1 MNILITGVAGF
12 IGYHLAVKIMNKS
25 KSEIFGIDN
34 VNNYYDTK
42 LKLDRLSLLKKNKN
56 FNFKK
61 IDINNFEKLNNY
73 IKANK
78 IKIIINL
85 AAQAG
90 VRHSIKNP
98 KDYFQSNILGFFNIL
113 EVSRLN
119 NIKHLIFASTSSVYG
134 DSKKFPLKENYPTDS
149 PLTFYAASK
158 KTNEVMAYSYSNI
171 YNLPCTG
178 LRFFTVYGEMG
189 RPDMALFK
197 FVKSILKNQSI
208 NLHNYGNH
216 QRDFTYVDDVT
227 EAIYLMLKKPS
238 KKTIPFDIFNVGSN
252 NPSSL
257 KKFVSILESELGT
270 KSKIKLLPLQIG
282 DVVKTHAS
290 IAKICSKIN
299 FKPNK
304 SINFGINN
312 FVKWYLNYYK

>member
-25 KSEIFGIDN
+25 KSEVFGIDN

-61 IDINNFEKLNNY
+61 IDINNFEKLNNF
-73 IKANK
+73 IKSKK

-119 NIKHLIFASTSSVYG
+119 NVKHLIFASTSSVYG
-134 DSKKFPLKENYPTDS
+134 DSKKFPLKENYPTDT

-158 KTNEVMAYSYSNI
+158 KTNEVMAYSFSNI
-171 YNLPCTG
+171 YGIQAIG
-178 LRFFTVYGEMG
+178 LRFFTVYGPYG
-189 RPDMALFK
+189 RPDMAMYKFANAIKNKNKLNLFN
-197 FVKSILKNQSI
+197 S
-208 NLHNYGNH
+208 GNH
-216 QRDFTYVDDVT
+216 YRDFTFIDDV
-227 EAIYLMLKKPS
+227 IDYISKLIIKKS
-238 KKTIPFDIFNVGSN
+238 IFKKNDLPFMIFNVGNSN
-252 NPSSL
+252 C
-257 KKFVSILESELGT
+257 K
-270 KSKIKLLPLQIG
+270 
-282 DVVKTHAS
+282 
-290 IAKICSKIN
+290 
-299 FKPNK
+299 
-304 SINFGINN
+304 
-312 FVKWYLNYYK
+312 NY

>member
-73 IKANK
+73 IKANN

-290 IAKICSKIN
+290 IAKIYSKIN

>member
-12 IGYHLAVKIMNKS
+12 IGYHLALKIMNKS

-42 LKLDRLSLLKKNKN
+42 LKLERLSLLKKNKN
-56 FNFKK
+56 FNLKK
-61 IDINNFEKLNNY
+61 ININNFKKLNNY
-73 IKANK
+73 IKSNK

-134 DSKKFPLKENYPTDS
+134 DSKNFHLRKIILQT

-158 KTNEVMAYSYSNI
+158 KQMKLWLIRILI
-171 YNLPCTG
+171 Y
-178 LRFFTVYGEMG
+178 
-189 RPDMALFK
+189 
-197 FVKSILKNQSI
+197 
-208 NLHNYGNH
+208 
-216 QRDFTYVDDVT
+216 
-227 EAIYLMLKKPS
+227 
-238 KKTIPFDIFNVGSN
+238 TICPV
-252 NPSSL
+252 L
-257 KKFVSILESELGT
+257 V
-270 KSKIKLLPLQIG
+270 
-282 DVVKTHAS
+282 
-290 IAKICSKIN
+290 
-299 FKPNK
+299 
-304 SINFGINN
+304 
-312 FVKWYLNYYK
+312 